1 MPETAKS
8 TDKKAV
14 GWAGDATTKAKSAR
28 TFTKVESNFVK
39 IDELPNT
46 MIEGTILSRD
56 IQKFANGTEVGRYR
70 LEQENGE
77 AVTFLG
83 STQLDEFLGKVPDG
97 AFVRITLT
105 GKSKTGANRSMKEYT
120 VEVAE

>member
-1 MPETAKS
+1 MPEPVSKS
-8 TDKKAV
+8 DKKAP
-14 GWAGDATTKAKSAR
+14 GWAGDVTTKAKSER
-28 TFTKVESNFVK
+28 KFTKVESNFVK
-39 IDELPNT
+39 IDELPNQS
-46 MIEGTILSRD
+46 IEGTILSRD

-97 AFVRITLT
+97 SFVRVTLT